1 VAAASV
7 SIIIPTLNEA
17 GHLGRTLHQLEI
29 LDPPA
34 AEVIV
39 VDGGSADAT
48 LAIAE
53 VNGCRT
59 VRSERPGRAV
69 QMNRGAALARGE
81 ALCFLHADTLVPSDL
96 VLLIEATLADP
107 AISCGGFVSLMRG
120 SLHTRWGI
128 SLHNALKTHYAAL
141 LFRPHRYLLNGFRV
155 LFGDQVMFCRRRD
168 FVHCGGFDATLPV
181 MEDADLCARLGRLGR
196 IRQVNRVVE
205 SSDRRVARWGTWK
218 ATGIYLAIGLLWGL
232 GVPAARL
239 KRFYGDNGDRPG
251 AAAISARSGPS
262 RTGARRA

>member
-1 VAAASV
+1 MTAMPV

-17 GHLGRTLHQLEI
+17 GQLGHTLNQVEI

-39 VDGGSADAT
+39 VDGGSTDAT
-48 LAIAE
+48 LAIAS
-53 VNGCRT
+53 VHGCQVVPMERAG
-59 VRSERPGRAV
+59 RSV
-69 QMNRGAALARGE
+69 QMNQGAALARGGI
-81 ALCFLHADTLVPSDL
+81 LCFLHADTLVPSDL
-96 VLLIEATLADP
+96 VLLMQATLADP

-120 SLHTRWGI
+120 ARRTRWGI

-155 LFGDQVMFCRRRD
+155 LFGDQVMFCRRAD
-168 FVHCGGFDATLPV
+168 FQRCGGFDASLPI
-181 MEDADLCARLGRLGR
+181 MEDADLCVRLGRLGR

-218 ATGIYLAIGLLWGL
+218 ATGIHLAIGLLWGL
-232 GVPAARL
+232 GVPAVRL
-239 KRFYGDNGDRPG
+239 KRLYGNQRPDDRREQLPF
-251 AAAISARSGPS
+251 SAQS
-262 RTGARRA
+262 